1 VQAFSPAGRVA
12 QVLEAG
18 GIHTCCANPADLPLP
33 FGRVRSIKSVLLGE
47 VDKVLPRGV
56 AAAGL
61 CAALLLGWA
70 PPSHAAEKAIWGP
83 SGPVAGHGS
92 AFDLY
97 RRLGVDTAQFPLNFA
112 QTAPV
117 EPENARSP
125 DDPAYRWPA
134 AIDQAVREGR
144 RTGIQVALR
153 VSLAP
158 KWSNGGRSEI
168 WRPRPRAFADFLV
181 AAARRYPTVRRW
193 MIWEEPNRFAVF
205 RPNERGTSAG
215 PRAYAQLL
223 DVSYGAL
230 KKVSAR
236 NIVIGGMTFTGSGGA
251 DMPARQWLNRMRLPN
266 GRPPRLDWYG
276 HNPFSTRFP
285 DLRDPAIPGGFRD
298 IGDLD
303 LLSREI
309 ARVYTRPCGPDGRR
323 RCGHPPKLWLSEYLI
338 QSDHGS
344 TIFSTFV
351 SKKGQAQWLT
361 AAYRAANSL
370 PSVAGLGWLALQD
383 QPESDLS
390 ANFGLITADGTRK
403 PSFRAFR
410 RAPSRAFRPD
420 VSVRRSIRLGR
431 AAKTGISVRVRAR
444 TAGRVTAVLQRRG
457 RHIVRHSAMGAA
469 SESGLVLSLRST
481 RLTRGDYILT
491 VDAPRGER
499 VERRLTVR

>member
-1 VQAFSPAGRVA
+1 MCAAGDPPTPS
-12 QVLEAG
+12 G
-18 GIHTCCANPADLPLP
+18 FDNPPDLPLH
-33 FGRVRSIKSVLLGE
+33 FSRVRSTKSVLLGE
-47 VDKVLPRGV
+47 VDKALPRGL

-83 SGPVAGHGS
+83 AGTVAGGGS

-97 RRLGVDTAQFPLNFA
+97 RRLGVDTAQFHLNFA

-117 EPENARSP
+117 EPATPRSP
-125 DDPAYRWPA
+125 HDPAYRWPA
-134 AIDQAVREGR
+134 AIDQAVREGA
-144 RTGIQVALR
+144 RTGVQVALL
-153 VSLAP
+153 VSRSP
-158 KWSNGGRSEI
+158 EWSNGGRSEI
-168 WRPRPRAFADFLV
+168 WRPRPQAFADFLA

-193 MIWEEPNRFAVF
+193 MIWGEPNRIAVF
-205 RPNERGTSAG
+205 RPSGTSAG
-215 PRAYAQLL
+215 PKAYAELL
-223 DVSYGAL
+223 DASYGAL
-230 KKVSAR
+230 KQAAPR
-236 NIVIGGMTFTGSGGA
+236 NIVIGGMTYTGGGGR
-251 DMPARQWLNRMRLPN
+251 DTTPLRWLRQMRLPN

-285 DLRDPAIPGGFRD
+285 DLRDPPIPGGFRD

-303 LLSREI
+303 LFSREV
-309 ARVYTRPCGPDGRR
+309 ARVYTRPCGPGGRR
-323 RCGHPPKLWLSEYLI
+323 RCGRPPQLWLSEYTI

-344 TIFSTFV
+344 TSFNAFV
-351 SKKGQAQWLT
+351 SKKGQAQWLA

-370 PSVAGLGWLALQD
+370 PSVAGLGWAALED
-383 QPESDLS
+383 EPESNLS

-420 VSVRRSIRLGR
+420 VRVRRSIRLDR
-431 AAKTGISVRVRAR
+431 AARKGISVHVRAR
-444 TAGRVTAVLQRRG
+444 SAGRVTAVLQRRG
-457 RHIVRHSAMGAA
+457 RHIVRHSATGAA
-469 SESGLVLSLRST
+469 SESGLMLSLRPT
-481 RLTRGDYILT
+481 RLTRGEYILT